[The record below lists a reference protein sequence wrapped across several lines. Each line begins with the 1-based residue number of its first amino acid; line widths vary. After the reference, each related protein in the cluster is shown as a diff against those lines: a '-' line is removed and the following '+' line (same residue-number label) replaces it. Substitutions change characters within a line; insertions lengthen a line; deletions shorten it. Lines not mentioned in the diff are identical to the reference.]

1 MEGNGMI
8 TAMVVVKVR
17 TEYGRVLLGNELRE
31 GTLLKGTYYPEAQG
45 FEARFDGRNITLW
58 VGDNVDLVTIGEEQ
72 EATYMMLDRLLLDC
86 RYFLRIPNGS
96 MLYYNSISEHMA
108 QVRKLWNELDIKPEW
123 LTTYKQI
130 GRLEHRMNVRETT
143 YDRQKNRTNNK

>member
-1 MEGNGMI
+1 MI
-8 TAMVVVKVR
+8 TAMAVVKVR
-17 TEYGRVLLGNELRE
+17 TKYGRFLLGNELRE

-58 VGDNVDLVTIGEEQ
+58 VGDNADLVTIGEKQ
-72 EATYMMLDRLLLDC
+72 EAIYMMLDRLLLDC

-96 MLYYNSISEHMA
+96 MLYYEGISEHMA
-108 QVRKLWNELDIKPEW
+108 QVRKLWHTLDIKPEW

-130 GRLEHRMNVRETT
+130 GKLENKMNVRKTA
-143 YDRQKNRTNNK
+143 YNRNKKRTNNK